1 MADQRRTAVLYID
14 GKSYVVTGTNSQ
26 ESFRSIE
33 KMLNERIRKVKTLPT
48 LHPTGSERQLMLA
61 AINLASDY
69 MDLEK
74 KLDEKEK
81 EAQKALEKAGQAEK
95 EAKEAREALKAM
107 EAVKAKEAPKD
118 SASTVSARGARPAS
132 ASSADQKRLKK
143 LQSQVDSYEKQLLDP
158 ESENQELARKLE
170 EMQKKQTRP

>member
-69 MDLEK
+69 LDLEK

-81 EAQKALEKAGQAEK
+81 EVAKALEKAKQAEK
-95 EAKEAREALKAM
+95 AA
-107 EAVKAKEAPKD
+107 
-118 SASTVSARGARPAS
+118 PAS
-132 ASSADQKRLKK
+132 ADEPKESKAAPAPARAPRTASAADQKRLKK
-143 LQSQVDSYEKQLLDP
+143 LQSQVDLYEKQLLDL
-158 ESENQELARKLE
+158 ESENQELSRRLE
-170 EMQKKQTRP
+170 EIQKHQTRP